1 VNYLSSKIFRTLF
14 KLLQVSKI
22 GMGLGKSHGK
32 MDSNSVMD
40 SDMLE
45 KLEVVPDASLDNIIT
60 DLEDIP
66 YFLFNQ
72 IILKEVLIILSK
84 SNS

>member
-1 VNYLSSKIFRTLF
+1 MNYLSSKIFRILF

-22 GMGLGKSHGK
+22 GMGLGKSQGK

-72 IILKEVLIILSK
+72 IFLKEVLIILSK

>member
-1 VNYLSSKIFRTLF
+1 MNYLSSKIFRTLF

-22 GMGLGKSHGK
+22 GMGLGKSQGK

-40 SDMLE
+40 SNMLE
-45 KLEVVPDASLDNIIT
+45 KLEVIPDASLDNIIT